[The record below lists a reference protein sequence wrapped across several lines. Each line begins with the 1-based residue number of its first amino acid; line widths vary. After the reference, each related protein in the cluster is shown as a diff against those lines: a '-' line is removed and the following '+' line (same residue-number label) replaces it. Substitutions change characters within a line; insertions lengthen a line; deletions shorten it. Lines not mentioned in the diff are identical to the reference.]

1 MDAGAQPVVV
11 AFDGSRESEG
21 ALRAAADLFAGRQL
35 LVVSVWEPGIAMAT
49 ISTPDISGSAYPVPS
64 PEQIATV
71 DSIQSTHATE
81 TAEAGAA
88 LARELGADAR
98 PLAVA
103 DVSDIAETIGGIAE
117 ANHAAA
123 IVVGSRGLGAVRSRL
138 LGSVSRRLLHEARRP
153 VLVVR
158 ASD

>member
-1 MDAGAQPVVV
+1 MGTAARPVVV
-11 AFDGSRESEG
+11 AFDGSPESEG
-21 ALRAAADLFAGRQL
+21 ALRAATDLFAGRQL

-64 PEQIATV
+64 PQQVATV
-71 DSIQSTHATE
+71 DSIERQHAAQA
-81 TAEAGAA
+81 AEAGAA

-98 PLAVA
+98 ALAVA
-103 DVSDIAETIGGIAE
+103 DVSDIGATIDGIAE
-117 ANHAAA
+117 AHDAAA
-123 IVVGSRGLGAVRSRL
+123 VVVGSRGLGAVRSRL

-158 ASD
+158 SAG